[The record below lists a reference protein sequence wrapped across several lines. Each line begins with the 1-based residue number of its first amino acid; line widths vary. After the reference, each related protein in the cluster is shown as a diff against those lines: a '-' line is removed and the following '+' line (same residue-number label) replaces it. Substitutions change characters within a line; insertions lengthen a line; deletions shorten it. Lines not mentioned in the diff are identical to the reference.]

1 MIEFAKPRIFD
12 RAKFALL
19 CANSDF
25 HAQTYDFVRK
35 LAFYHLFFSFFRFVD
50 GFDKVFEF
58 FRAAAVNTDIPTT
71 IIGYS
76 STFRHVFQEKTMR
89 YLILLSNKH
98 NPNFDNNSAVKIS

>member
-1 MIEFAKPRIFD
+1 MIEFTKPRIFD

-25 HAQTYDFVRK
+25 HVQTYDFVRK

-71 IIGYS
+71 IIGHKKKRR
-76 STFRHVFQEKTMR
+76 TEVRRFRLT
-89 YLILLSNKH
+89 
-98 NPNFDNNSAVKIS
+98 